1 MALAG
6 TLKDFSLADIFQLIA
21 LQKKTGYLT
30 LKSDTEVVTV
40 TFHEG
45 SVVGADSLHKRLED
59 RLGHVLVKSGRISK
73 EELTKALEIQKQ
85 TLQRLGYI
93 VVSEGFIDSASL
105 KAALAVQMQQTIYRL
120 FRWKDG
126 EYNFEPHDAVEY
138 DRENVTP
145 MAAESI
151 LMEGIRMLDE
161 WPLIEKKI
169 GSFDLVLEKVALP
182 SSPVLDTRT
191 EVPSLDDLF
200 SFGPETGAKKPSSP
214 KAPPPD
220 EAVVR
225 LSQEEM
231 AVYQHVNGVFTVQE
245 IIDRCGL
252 NEFETCKALF
262 ELMNRHLIQT
272 VAAGLTEAEE
282 QEAKP
287 ISPQA
292 VLDRLL
298 MPAFWIFLVASVV
311 LLPFHPFGHFPGA
324 SSDFARDHKIIQSR
338 MALQRAVAAV
348 YAFKLQEGR
357 LPQSLDEVTNRG
369 LLSLS
374 GTADAFGE
382 PLVYQLTEGGYMMTL
397 RSPRGWT
404 FQELPPEEVT
414 VTSDQSAN

>member
-30 LKSDTEVVTV
+30 LKSQTEVVTV
-40 TFHEG
+40 TFNDG

-93 VVSEGFIDSASL
+93 LVSENFVDAANL
-105 KAALAVQMQQTIYRL
+105 KGALAVQMQQTIYRL

-126 EYNFEPHDAVEY
+126 EYNFEPHDNVEY

-169 GSFDLVLEKVALP
+169 PSFELVLEKVPLP
-182 SSPVLDTRT
+182 SAPVLDTRV
-191 EVPSLDDLF
+191 EVPVVDDLF
-200 SFGPETGAKKPSSP
+200 SLGPEVPKKSAKPAAEES
-214 KAPPPD
+214 
-220 EAVVR
+220 VVR

-231 AVYQHVNGVFTVQE
+231 SVYQHVNAVFTVQE

-262 ELMNRHLIQT
+262 ELMNRHLIRP
-272 VAAGLTEAEE
+272 VSAAGAEE
-282 QEAKP
+282 EEEAAAP
-287 ISPQA
+287 LTAQA
-292 VLDRLL
+292 MLDKVL
-298 MPAFWIFLVASVV
+298 MPLFWVV
-311 LLPFHPFGHFPGA
+311 LAASILALPFHPFGHFPGPG
-324 SSDFARDHKIIQSR
+324 SGFGQDQKVLRSR
-338 MALQRAVAAV
+338 ITLQRAVAAI
-348 YAFKLQEGR
+348 YAFKIQEGR
-357 LPQSLDEVTNRG
+357 LPASLEELTTKG
-369 LLSLS
+369 LLPLS
-374 GTADAFGE
+374 GTMDAFGV
-382 PLVYQLTEGGYMMTL
+382 PLVYQVTENGYTLTL
-397 RSPRGWT
+397 RGPRKWAYK
-404 FQELPPEEVT
+404 EPPPEDIT
-414 VTSDQSAN
+414 VSSDQPAN

>member
-30 LKSDTEVVTV
+30 LKSPTEVVTV

-73 EELTKALEIQKQ
+73 EELTKALEIQRQ

-93 VVSEGFIDSASL
+93 LVSESFVEATSL
-105 KAALAVQMQQTIYRL
+105 KAALSVQMQQTIYRL

-126 EYNFEPHDAVEY
+126 EYNFEPHDTVEY

-169 GSFDLVLEKVALP
+169 SSFEMILEKVSLP
-182 SSPVLDTRT
+182 AAPVLDTRS
-191 EVPSLDDLF
+191 EVPGLDDLF
-200 SFGPETGAKKPSSP
+200 SFGGDTAVK
-214 KAPPPD
+214 KAPSRPAG
-220 EAVVR
+220 EESVVR

-262 ELMNRHLIQT
+262 ELTNRHLIRPVTEAQEETAEET
-272 VAAGLTEAEE
+272 VA
-282 QEAKP
+282 P
-287 ISPQA
+287 ITPQA
-292 VLDRLL
+292 ILDRVL
-298 MPAFWIFLVASVV
+298 MPAFWLFLVVSIA

-324 SSDFARDHKIIQSR
+324 DSDFGRDQRIIRSR
-338 MALQRAVAAV
+338 LTLQRAVSAI

-357 LPQSLDEVTNRG
+357 LPNSLDEVTAKG
-369 LLSLS
+369 LLPLS
-374 GTADAFGE
+374 ATADAFGS
-382 PLVYQLTEGGYMMTL
+382 PLVYQQNEGSYTITL
-397 RSPRGWT
+397 RSPRGWK
-404 FQELPPEEVT
+404 FKELPPEDIT

>member
-30 LKSDTEVVTV
+30 LKSETEVVTV

-93 VVSEGFIDSASL
+93 VVSEGFIDATSL

-169 GSFDLVLEKVALP
+169 ASFELVLEKVALP
-182 SSPVLDTRT
+182 TAPVLDTRT

-200 SFGPETGAKKPSSP
+200 SFGPDTAAKKPAA
-214 KAPPPD
+214 KAPAHD

-262 ELMNRHLIQT
+262 ELMNRHLIQP
-272 VAAGLTEAEE
+272 VATGLSEMEE
-282 QEAKP
+282 EEAKP
-287 ISPQA
+287 ISAQA
-292 VLDRLL
+292 VLDRVL
-298 MPAFWIFLVASVV
+298 MPAFWVFLVASVL
-311 LLPFHPFGHFPGA
+311 LLPFHPFGHFPGSA
-324 SSDFARDHKIIQSR
+324 SDFARDQKIIQSR
-338 MALQRAVAAV
+338 MALQRAVSAV
-348 YAFKLQEGR
+348 YAFRLQEGR
-357 LPQSLDEVTNRG
+357 LPKTLDEVTNRG
-369 LLSLS
+369 LLPLS
-374 GTADAFGE
+374 GMMDAFGE

-397 RSPRGWT
+397 RSPRAWS
-404 FQELPPEEVT
+404 FKELPPEEIS
-414 VTSDQSAN
+414 VTSDQSAQ

>member
-30 LKSDTEVVTV
+30 LKNESEVVTV

-45 SVVGADSLHKRLED
+45 TVVGSDSLNKRLEN

-73 EELTKALEIQKQ
+73 EELARALEIQKQ

-105 KAALAVQMQQTIYRL
+105 KAALAVQMAQTIYRL

-126 EYNFEPHDAVEY
+126 EYNFEPHDSVEY
-138 DRENVTP
+138 DRENVSP

-169 GSFDLVLEKVALP
+169 TSFEMVLEKVPLP
-182 SSPVLDTRT
+182 VPPVLDTRS
-191 EVPSLDDLF
+191 EVPGIEDMF
-200 SFGPETGAKKPSSP
+200 SFGDAAPKKSAP
-214 KAPPPD
+214 KHHD
-220 EAVVR
+220 DSVVR

-245 IIDRCGL
+245 VVDRCGL

-262 ELMNRHLIQT
+262 ELTNRHLIRPVT
-272 VAAGLTEAEE
+272 AAAGEEEEEA
-282 QEAKP
+282 AP
-287 ISPQA
+287 AFTPQA
-292 VLDRLL
+292 LLDKLL
-298 MPAFWIFLVASVV
+298 FPAFFAILLASLF
-311 LLPFHPFGHFPGA
+311 LLPFHPFGYFPGTK
-324 SSDFARDHKIIQSR
+324 SDFSRDRKVILSR
-338 MALQRAVAAV
+338 MVLQRAVAAV

-357 LPQSLDEVTNRG
+357 LPNSLEEVTSKG
-369 LLSLS
+369 LLPVS
-374 GTADAFGE
+374 GTQDSFGN
-382 PLVYQLTEGGYMMTL
+382 PLVYNPDTTEGKYSLTL
-397 RSPRGWT
+397 RTPRDWPYN
-404 FQELPPEEVT
+404 ELPPEDFT
-414 VTSDQSAN
+414 VTSDQSVN